1 MSSSSAAKPTFTAPE
16 VSQDETF
23 VFTLTVNDG
32 IVDSP
37 PSQVAVRVKNV
48 NNPPVAD
55 AGLDQTINEGAT
67 VSLDGSGSSDPDGNT
82 LTYKWSAPAG
92 ITLSSSSAAKPT
104 FTAPEVSQD
113 ETFVFTLVV
122 NDGKT
127 NSNPSTVKITVLNVI
142 KVGVFSIESST
153 FKIYPNPSTGFFY
166 FELTNTISK
175 DSKVTIYNSISEKI
189 WQNDVFKD
197 GLLQIDLTSQA
208 SGVYFIHYIIDGE
221 PKMEKLILKKL

>member
-67 VSLDGSGSSDPDGNT
+67 VSLDGSGSSDFDGNT

-113 ETFVFTLVV
+113 ETFVFTLTV
-122 NDGKT
+122 NDGIVDSPPSQVAVRVK
-127 NSNPSTVKITVLNVI
+127 NVNNPPVADAGLI
-142 KVGVFSIESST
+142 K
-153 FKIYPNPSTGFFY
+153 
-166 FELTNTISK
+166 
-175 DSKVTIYNSISEKI
+175 
-189 WQNDVFKD
+189 Q
-197 GLLQIDLTSQA
+197 
-208 SGVYFIHYIIDGE
+208 
-221 PKMEKLILKKL
+221 